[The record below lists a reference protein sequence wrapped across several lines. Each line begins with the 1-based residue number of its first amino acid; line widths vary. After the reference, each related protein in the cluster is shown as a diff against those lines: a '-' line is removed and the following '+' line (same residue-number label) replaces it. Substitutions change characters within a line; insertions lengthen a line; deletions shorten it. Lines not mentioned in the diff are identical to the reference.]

1 MGIVPWTSCYRK
13 TLKAAYV
20 KHISANIPYTHD
32 LVKIAEK
39 AKLEL
44 TELQKNLLDE
54 ITTFNIKARYP
65 DFKGRFYKKATRKFT
80 ERYIVKIKELRKW
93 LIQKSKHNLQKIK
106 AYIKVL
112 EENDFDIWRLYLFG
126 SYAKHRFNKESD
138 IDLAIFLNRNDID
151 GFEEDAQFVRL
162 RRKVDMRTSL
172 ILSLRQILTK
182 RTLSLERLS
191 QWVKESYKEG

>member
-1 MGIVPWTSCYRK
+1 MTRDEIIDYWLTSAKKDYKAMGVLFRNGHYIWALFLGHLVIEK

-93 LIQKSKHNLQKIK
+93 LIQKIK
-106 AYIKVL
+106 
-112 EENDFDIWRLYLFG
+112 
-126 SYAKHRFNKESD
+126 
-138 IDLAIFLNRNDID
+138 
-151 GFEEDAQFVRL
+151 
-162 RRKVDMRTSL
+162 T
-172 ILSLRQILTK
+172 
-182 RTLSLERLS
+182 
-191 QWVKESYKEG
+191 